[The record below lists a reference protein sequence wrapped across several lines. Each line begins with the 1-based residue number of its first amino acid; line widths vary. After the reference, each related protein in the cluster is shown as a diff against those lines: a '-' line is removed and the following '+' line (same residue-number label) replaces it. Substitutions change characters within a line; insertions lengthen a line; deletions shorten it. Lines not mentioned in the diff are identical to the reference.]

1 MQELCCQVRILSGE
15 FANPLISR
23 QNRTVFLKIGLD
35 FTLFFV
41 YNRVYEVRG
50 RMKCAYCGCTQSRVV
65 DSRQSED
72 GTSIRRR
79 RECENCGRRFTTYE
93 RIDLVPLM
101 VIKKDQTREAFDVE
115 KLRSGIVKACEKRP
129 VSLNRIDE
137 LVRDIEQKLN
147 NHPDSEIT
155 SQMVGELVMDGLKN
169 LDEVAYVRFA
179 SVYRQ
184 FRDIQTFRDELNK
197 LLADF
202 NPGTTDG
209 ESVR

>member
-1 MQELCCQVRILSGE
+1 MR
-15 FANPLISR
+15 
-23 QNRTVFLKIGLD
+23 
-35 FTLFFV
+35 
-41 YNRVYEVRG
+41 
-50 RMKCAYCGCTQSRVV
+50 CAYCGFTQSRVV

-101 VIKKDQTREAFDVE
+101 VIKKDQTREAFDVN

-129 VSLNRIDE
+129 VPLSKVDD
-137 LVRDIEQKLN
+137 LVREIEQKLN
-147 NHPDSEIT
+147 KQPDSEIT
-155 SQMVGELVMDGLKN
+155 SKMIGELVMDGLKK

-184 FRDIQTFRDELNK
+184 FRDIQSFRDELNK

-202 NPGTTDG
+202 EPGTAGGD
-209 ESVR
+209 SIR

>member
-1 MQELCCQVRILSGE
+1 
-15 FANPLISR
+15 
-23 QNRTVFLKIGLD
+23 
-35 FTLFFV
+35 
-41 YNRVYEVRG
+41 
-50 RMKCAYCGCTQSRVV
+50 MKCAYCGCTQSRVV

-101 VIKKDQTREAFDVE
+101 VIKKDQTREAFDVG

-129 VSLNRIDE
+129 VPLEKIDV
-137 LVRDIEQKLN
+137 LVRDIEQTLN
-147 NHPDSEIT
+147 GLADSEIT
-155 SQMVGELVMDGLKN
+155 SKKIGELVMDGLKS

-197 LLADF
+197 LLSDF
-202 NPGTTDG
+202 DKGTAG
-209 ESVR
+209 EDAR

>member
-1 MQELCCQVRILSGE
+1 
-15 FANPLISR
+15 
-23 QNRTVFLKIGLD
+23 
-35 FTLFFV
+35 
-41 YNRVYEVRG
+41 
-50 RMKCAYCGCTQSRVV
+50 MKCAYCGCMQSRVV

-72 GTSIRRR
+72 GTAIRRR

-101 VIKKDQTREAFDVE
+101 IIKKDQTREAFDVE
-115 KLRSGIVKACEKRP
+115 KLRSGIVKSCEKRP
-129 VSLNRIDE
+129 VSLGKIDE

-147 NHPDSEIT
+147 NQPDSEIT
-155 SQMVGELVMDGLKN
+155 SKMVGELVMDGLKK

-184 FRDIQTFRDELNK
+184 FRDIQSFRDELNK

-202 NPGTTDG
+202 DSGTTDA
-209 ESVR
+209 SVR